1 MSGFEPLVGFK
12 NNFDDNDLYYF
23 DLSSDTW
30 VKCKP
35 IGRLP
40 YNLCKYQIENSIIGF
55 VGNKIKRKFDNS
67 MVFGHETYGD
77 GNVIY
82 FVDNIMFRSFWEN
95 GKLFLANSIFFN

>member
-1 MSGFEPLVGFK
+1 MSIFTHSDRVEPLVGFN

-40 YNLCKYQIENSIIGF
+40 YNLCKYQIENSEQTLMF
-55 VGNKIKRKFDNS
+55 KISSDFMRLSSKDISKS
-67 MVFGHETYGD
+67 
-77 GNVIY
+77 
-82 FVDNIMFRSFWEN
+82 
-95 GKLFLANSIFFN
+95 